1 VRHERSSLFYVFML
15 TAYMGVAY
23 YTAATFLPSYL
34 QSIFNAKPEEVF
46 VGTTA
51 GAIVY
56 ALICPLAGA
65 LSDRVGRKPVMYI
78 AALSLLVLT
87 WPIFLLM
94 GEVTYF
100 TIVFGQVA
108 MIAMVLFFTGPF
120 SAVVGELF
128 PTSDRYSGM
137 AVAYNV
143 GNANFAGTAPLIGTA
158 LVKATGYDPSPA
170 FYVMA
175 FSIAIIGVLT
185 QMPETY
191 HRPLAVRPEDPRPA
205 AAGELS
211 EAT

>member
-1 VRHERSSLFYVFML
+1 
-15 TAYMGVAY
+15 VAY

-34 QSIFNAKPEEVF
+34 QSILNAKPEEVF
-46 VGTTA
+46 IGTTA
-51 GAIVY
+51 GAILY
-56 ALICPLAGA
+56 ALVCPLAGA
-65 LSDRVGRKPVMYI
+65 LSDRVGRKPVMF
-78 AALSLLVLT
+78 AAAIGLLVLT

-94 GEVTYF
+94 GEVTLF
-100 TIVFGQVA
+100 TIIFGQVA
-108 MIAMVLFFTGPF
+108 LIALVLLFTGPF
-120 SAVVGELF
+120 SAVVAELF

-143 GNANFAGTAPLIGTA
+143 GNAIFAGTAPLIGTA

-175 FSIAIIGVLT
+175 FSIAIIAVLT

-191 HRPLAVRPEDPRPA
+191 RKRLTLTPEEKEPVASD
-205 AAGELS
+205 LS